1 MNKMKILNKMN
12 SNFSME
18 EANKTNNMNNM
29 TNKEIEVDAFANLL

>member
-1 MNKMKILNKMN
+1 MNNLNKMN
-12 SNFSME
+12 GNFKME